1 MALVNRAKIMTAVA
15 VPLLAASTILAT
27 APSASAANSFTCKG
41 YGRGGVT
48 NASTPV
54 HVAPSGSAAI
64 TSHIAA
70 GRTVHLYY
78 ECINSAGNVWYEITG
93 NIDGSM
99 NSTARFIWSSY
110 IK

>member
-1 MALVNRAKIMTAVA
+1 
-15 VPLLAASTILAT
+15 
-27 APSASAANSFTCKG
+27 
-41 YGRGGVT
+41 
-48 NASTPV
+48 
-54 HVAPSGSAAI
+54 
-64 TSHIAA
+64 
-70 GRTVHLYY
+70 LYY